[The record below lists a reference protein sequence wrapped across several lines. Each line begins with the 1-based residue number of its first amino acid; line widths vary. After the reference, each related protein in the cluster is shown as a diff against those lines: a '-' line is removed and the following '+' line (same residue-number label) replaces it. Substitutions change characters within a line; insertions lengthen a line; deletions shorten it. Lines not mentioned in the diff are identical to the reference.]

1 MFLSSPRYFLCNC
14 RNKAL
19 TSCLIYPRTSDPK
32 LNYILIL
39 IDSSSQ
45 QFYSE
50 RRVLSSERMK
60 LVQFSVICLASAAL
74 SDFELQFA
82 HPLSVI
88 KRYKELQ
95 EITEMLHQCLEL
107 AENDFK
113 IEKNCLETV
122 FDNDYFWL

>member
-1 MFLSSPRYFLCNC
+1 
-14 RNKAL
+14 
-19 TSCLIYPRTSDPK
+19 
-32 LNYILIL
+32 
-39 IDSSSQ
+39 
-45 QFYSE
+45 
-50 RRVLSSERMK
+50 MK

-74 SDFELQFA
+74 SDFEMQFA

-122 FDNDYFWL
+122 FDNDYFWLWHVIAQKKTWFEIKIKFII